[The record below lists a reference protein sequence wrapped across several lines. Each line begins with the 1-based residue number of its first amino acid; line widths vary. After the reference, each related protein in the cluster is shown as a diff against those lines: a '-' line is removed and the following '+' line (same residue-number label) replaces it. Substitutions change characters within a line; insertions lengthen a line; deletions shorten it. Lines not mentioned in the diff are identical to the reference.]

1 MNIITKIQSDHQ
13 EIRHLIN
20 RVDDILDTTGS
31 LRDSQFDKLKT
42 LILIHH
48 DAELTTLLN
57 ELTKHEKSRDKAM
70 HLVEEHGEHKKVIEQ
85 LSELDAETGDWIDR
99 YKELKH
105 DIIHHIEEEEQDLFD
120 LANKTLDDAKLEQLG
135 NDMVLATSRLIPE

>member
-20 RVDDILDTTGS
+20 GVDDILDTTGS

-48 DAELTTLLN
+48 DAELATLLN

-120 LANKTLDDAKLEQLG
+120 LANKTLDDAKLDQLG
-135 NDMVLATSRLIPE
+135 NDMVLVTSRSISQ